1 MILEY
6 DDFDLELVEHY
17 CFKLHRTTIESE
29 MDIPCPITESQDIYE
44 LMNNNDIEESVKN
57 FFYYSDYN
65 FSKELQDYFFEKYP
79 FNKDKNINIL
89 PFSLRLFGAFFNRS
103 YIFSLLMNCSDGVNG
118 KRLIIDDKE
127 INSFSELA
135 PYLLNY
141 AKGFKYGYEN
151 FINEYVCQNL
161 IIDDKNERI
170 EKIFDFVT
178 NKNIFNQ
185 ITGYNNHKKFY
196 NNILLLGNAEIEGKF
211 FGFVYKAW
219 SLIFSNFKN
228 YKNLFNDY
236 LQPSNKRI
244 LNQKINNGI
253 DIIDVL
259 IIQLDAIIK
268 LFKKDIDANET
279 KFIYYIHEKDVSFL
293 DDKLLKQYLAK
304 TKIENLI
311 FLKIILD
318 KIDLIIKY
326 YKVDLESLPVK
337 EFEFEQIFK
346 TRRLNYELRT
356 YQDFYILILCNDKAV
371 TINNESLKINF
382 FKETNYKEY
391 SHVSIYSQCKILR
404 ELLLTAY
411 PQINISDKSTSKVNK
426 DVINNI
432 SADYTKSIDK
442 IWFKVGIKFANGTIF
457 NLLEKHNNNISI
469 VQREINISNS
479 KVYISKSINDLE
491 GGNNT
496 DKNIFINDNKVIDII
511 EYCKDNQITI
521 DDRFKNRLTFRQKK
535 YLL

>member
-6 DDFDLELVEHY
+6 DDFDLSLVEYY

-57 FFYYSDYN
+57 FFYYSDDS
-65 FSKELQDYFFEKYP
+65 FSKELQDYFFKKYP
-79 FNKDKNINIL
+79 FYKDKNINIL

-161 IIDDKNERI
+161 IIDDKI
-170 EKIFDFVT
+170 EKNKKIFDFIT

-185 ITGYNNHKKFY
+185 ITCYNNHKKFY
-196 NNILLLGNAEIEGKF
+196 DNILVLENAEIEGKF

-236 LQPSNKRI
+236 LQPSNERI

-279 KFIYYIHEKDVSFL
+279 KFIYYIQEKDVTFL
-293 DDKLLKQYLAK
+293 DDKLLKQYLAR
-304 TKIENLI
+304 TKIENFI
-311 FLKIILD
+311 FLKNILD
-318 KIDLIIKY
+318 KVNLIIRY
-326 YKVDLESLPVK
+326 YKTDFETIPIK
-337 EFEFEQIFK
+337 EFEFEQIFQ
-346 TRRLNYELRT
+346 TNRINCELRT
-356 YQDFYILILCNDKAV
+356 YQDFYILILCYDKAV
-371 TINNESLKINF
+371 TINNESLRIKF
-382 FKETNYKEY
+382 FKESNYKEH
-391 SHVSIYSQCKILR
+391 SHVSIYYQCKILR
-404 ELLLTAY
+404 ELIITAY
-411 PQINISDKSTSKVNK
+411 P
-426 DVINNI
+426 
-432 SADYTKSIDK
+432 
-442 IWFKVGIKFANGTIF
+442 
-457 NLLEKHNNNISI
+457 
-469 VQREINISNS
+469 
-479 KVYISKSINDLE
+479 DL
-491 GGNNT
+491 
-496 DKNIFINDNKVIDII
+496 DNKVEVDKPLNEIEIRTHKNKSKELHNHIFVNNAFEVWQSMFDEFNINESKRSDVKFMFEIMRKEKMIYDTVKQVSFLKWISETYEGMII
-511 EYCKDNQITI
+511 EKTSNYSKTIT
-521 DDRFKNRLTFRQKK
+521 RMNAFNRAKELYKN
-535 YLL
+535 

>member
-6 DDFDLELVEHY
+6 DDFDLSLVEYY

-57 FFYYSDYN
+57 FFYYSDDS
-65 FSKELQDYFFEKYP
+65 FSKELQDYFFKKYP
-79 FNKDKNINIL
+79 FYKDKNINIL

-135 PYLLNY
+135 PYL
-141 AKGFKYGYEN
+141 
-151 FINEYVCQNL
+151 CQNL
-161 IIDDKNERI
+161 IIDDKIERI

-196 NNILLLGNAEIEGKF
+196 DNILVLENAEIEGKF

-236 LQPSNKRI
+236 LQPSNERI

-259 IIQLDAIIK
+259 
-268 LFKKDIDANET
+268 
-279 KFIYYIHEKDVSFL
+279 
-293 DDKLLKQYLAK
+293 
-304 TKIENLI
+304 
-311 FLKIILD
+311 
-318 KIDLIIKY
+318 
-326 YKVDLESLPVK
+326 
-337 EFEFEQIFK
+337 
-346 TRRLNYELRT
+346 
-356 YQDFYILILCNDKAV
+356 
-371 TINNESLKINF
+371 
-382 FKETNYKEY
+382 
-391 SHVSIYSQCKILR
+391 
-404 ELLLTAY
+404 
-411 PQINISDKSTSKVNK
+411 
-426 DVINNI
+426 
-432 SADYTKSIDK
+432 
-442 IWFKVGIKFANGTIF
+442 
-457 NLLEKHNNNISI
+457 
-469 VQREINISNS
+469 
-479 KVYISKSINDLE
+479 
-491 GGNNT
+491 
-496 DKNIFINDNKVIDII
+496 
-511 EYCKDNQITI
+511 
-521 DDRFKNRLTFRQKK
+521 
-535 YLL
+535 